1 MHFCVCFSDSSC
13 ITQFTP
19 PEKCYIRTEHGLW
32 VTGIAQLWGR
42 SPPIAV
48 ARVRSPDVVSRFKFL
63 LVLASEVFFP
73 GFSCFFPTHK
83 TNTLSPNF
91 KPPLKKKKRKKER
104 NSRTRCFSKLNSNF
118 KNINYV
124 DVFYCYKTCVHLRM
138 PVL

>member
-63 LVLASEVFFP
+63 LVLASEVFSP
-73 GFSCFFPTHK
+73 GSLVFSPHIK
-83 TNTLSPNF
+83 PTLSVPISNR
-91 KPPLKKKKRKKER
+91 PSKKKKKERKKQPDE
-104 NSRTRCFSKLNSNF
+104 
-118 KNINYV
+118 
-124 DVFYCYKTCVHLRM
+124 
-138 PVL
+138 VLLKVKFQL